1 VAAKDYVAADVA
13 GYTDGADDVAGEAD
27 VVEIMTWQRRGKIC

>member
-13 GYTDGADDVAGEAD
+13 GYADGTGAVAGKAG
-27 VVEIMTWQRRGKIC
+27 VAEIMTWQWRGKIC